1 MIVMPN
7 PSPVNSSVGRRE
19 QATAM
24 ELLINVDVDDLETAI
39 AFYQR
44 GVGLRVGRRLFEG
57 TVVEML
63 GASSPIYLM
72 EKRPG
77 ALASANTS
85 QLRDYGRHWT
95 PVHLDF
101 IVDDVAAAARNAL
114 AAGAKLE
121 GELQSFRWGRQATM
135 SDPFG
140 HGLCFVQW
148 LGKGYGDGL

>member
-1 MIVMPN
+1 MD
-7 PSPVNSSVGRRE
+7 
-19 QATAM
+19 
-24 ELLINVDVDDLETAI
+24 LLINVDVDDLEAAI

-72 EKRPG
+72 EKKAG
-77 ALASANTS
+77 TSASTYTS
-85 QLRDYGRHWT
+85 QFRDYGRHWT

-114 AAGAKLE
+114 AAGPKLE
-121 GELQSFRWGRQATM
+121 GELQSFSWGRQATM
-135 SDPFG
+135 SDPGRRQLFLSLNSDPFG
-140 HGLCFVQW
+140 HELCFVQW
-148 LGKGYGDGL
+148 LGKGYG